1 MSLINQMLNELER
14 RGAGGLPDEQAVR
27 AVPVARQR
35 RVGLVLVGG
44 LALLVLAVAG
54 WRYYA
59 APVHEATPEIV
70 PPPTAVPLPSPP
82 VSVAHSAVAA
92 RVEKAAS
99 AKTPPA
105 KVAQPAPKQE
115 VAAKQKSAVKSVAQ
129 AVPVKPVTP
138 PPKPEVPP
146 APQSIAEAPVKQIT
160 PQQQADHEYRQA
172 VLAMQQGHVAEA
184 LAGYE
189 SALRLDAGQEGAR
202 RALVGWLLENK
213 RHDDAE
219 RLLQEGVKLNPKHTG
234 FAMLLA
240 RLQVEHNDLPQALA
254 TLHAALP
261 YAKQQ
266 ADYQAFMAALL
277 QRGDRHAEA
286 IPYYQAALQLAP
298 DTALWLMGLGIS
310 LQATQRSAD
319 AREVFRRAAALHG
332 LAPELQ
338 AFVEQRLKE
347 LSP

>member
-35 RVGLVLVGG
+35 RIGGALVGG
-44 LALLVLAVAG
+44 LALLVLAVVG

-59 APVHEATPEIV
+59 APAPEAMREVV
-70 PPPTAVPLPSPP
+70 PPPTATPLPNPP

-92 RVEKAAS
+92 RVEKPAPV
-99 AKTPPA
+99 KTPPA
-105 KVAQPAPKQE
+105 KAAQPAPKKE
-115 VAAKQKSAVKSVAQ
+115 VTAKKESAAKPVAQ
-129 AVPVKPVTP
+129 AAPVKPVAA
-138 PPKPEVPP
+138 PPKADVPL
-146 APQSIAEAPVKQIT
+146 APIAEVPVKQIT

-189 SALRLDAGQEGAR
+189 SALRLDAGQDNAR

-254 TLHAALP
+254 TLLAALP

-277 QRGDRHAEA
+277 QRSDRHAEA

-298 DTALWLMGLGIS
+298 DTAVWLMGLGIS
-310 LQATQRSAD
+310 LQATQRNAD

-332 LAPELQ
+332 LTPALQ

-347 LSP
+347 SPP